1 MDGANPFLGVILHMI
16 GGLASASFYIP
27 YGRVRKWSWETYWLA
42 GGFFSWIIAPWIAA
56 SIAMGGIGGVWAAI
70 TMTPGRDLL
79 WAYLFGAMWGVGG
92 LTFGLTM
99 RYLGISLGMAIALGY
114 CAAFGTLMP
123 PIFAGELMQI
133 LTTAPGIYTLIG
145 VGVCLGGIAV
155 TGLAGMSK
163 ERELPEEKKRETIKE
178 FNFFKGILVATFS
191 GIMSA
196 GMAYGLRAGEAIG
209 TNAVGLGIPEIWQ
222 GLPVLCVVLAG
233 GFTSNFIWCVILS
246 LKNHSGGDYLDA
258 ESPLL
263 ANYFFSAVAGTTW
276 YMQFFFYTMGETKIG
291 AYKFSS
297 WTLHMASIIIF
308 SSCWGIVLHE
318 WRGSSQKTFR
328 LLTLGLAILVV
339 SMLIVGYGNYLK
351 TQTESESDVPAAV
364 SESADLGSP
373 QAKPEGANGSEAEAA
388 EGAGEQP
395 KAGDAPR
402 EDDSAFFPRNAT
414 PTEYMNHAGTIRFP
428 EPLRA
433 A

>member
-1 MDGANPFLGVILHMI
+1 MPA
-16 GGLASASFYIP
+16 
-27 YGRVRKWSWETYWLA
+27 
-42 GGFFSWIIAPWIAA
+42 GFFSWIIAPWIAA
-56 SIAMGGIGGVWAAI
+56 SIAMGGIDGVWEAI
-70 TMTPGRDLL
+70 SQTPSNELR
-79 WAYLFGAMWGVGG
+79 WAYFFGAMWGVGG

-123 PIFAGELMQI
+123 PIVAGDFMQI
-133 LTTAPGIYTLIG
+133 LTTAPGIFTLIG
-145 VGVCLGGIAV
+145 VAVCLGGIAV
-155 TGLAGMSK
+155 TGMAGMSK
-163 ERELPEEKKRETIKE
+163 ERELPEEKKKETIKE

-196 GMAYGLRAGEAIG
+196 GMAYGLRAGETIG
-209 TNAVGLGIPEIWQ
+209 KNAVELGISDIWQ

-233 GFTSNFIWCVILS
+233 GFTSNFIWCVILA
-246 LKNHSGGDYLDA
+246 LKNNSGGDYVDA

-318 WRGSSQKTFR
+318 WRGSSAKTFR

-339 SMLIVGYGNYLK
+339 SMVIVGYGNYLK
-351 TQTESESDVPAAV
+351 ADSEPEAPAASSESTGTQAADAKTNEAGGEAK
-364 SESADLGSP
+364 ESTEATTTEDAGDTEKSA
-373 QAKPEGANGSEAEAA
+373 AKPA
-388 EGAGEQP
+388 EG
-395 KAGDAPR
+395 
-402 EDDSAFFPRNAT
+402 DSACLLPYMTPAT
-414 PTEYMNHAGTIRFP
+414 GNMIDVRTDRITQ
-428 EPLRA
+428 PLRA